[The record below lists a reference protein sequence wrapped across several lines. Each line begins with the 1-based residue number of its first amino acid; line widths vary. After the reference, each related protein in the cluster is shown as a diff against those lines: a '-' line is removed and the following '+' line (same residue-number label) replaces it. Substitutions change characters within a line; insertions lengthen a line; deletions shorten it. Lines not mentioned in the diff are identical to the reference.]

1 MASYVII
8 LVIVGYLSLLF
19 AIGIWADRRS
29 KSKWVHNPWVYAL
42 SLAVYCSAWT
52 YYGSV
57 GIAATSGVSFLTTYL
72 GPIIALPLWILVL
85 KRIVVISKQ
94 YQVASIADFISLRYG
109 NKRSIGALVT
119 IICVIAVFPYIA
131 LQLKAVSETF
141 DILSGSS
148 KSVSVFTDSTF
159 YIAVLL
165 AVFVALF
172 GTQTT
177 DASRRRSGLIFTV
190 AVESVLKLVFFLII
204 GVYVTFYLFD
214 GTTDIYNQISALDGF
229 EKLATFSNIEAS
241 INWYFMIALSFF
253 AIFLLPRQFQV
264 SVVENTSVNHLKKAS
279 WVFPLYLLL
288 FNVFVIFI
296 AWAGKLLLSGELNS
310 DYYTL
315 YLPLAHGHK
324 FLGLMVF

>member
-131 LQLKAVSETF
+131 LQLKA
-141 DILSGSS
+141 
-148 KSVSVFTDSTF
+148 
-159 YIAVLL
+159 
-165 AVFVALF
+165 
-172 GTQTT
+172 
-177 DASRRRSGLIFTV
+177 
-190 AVESVLKLVFFLII
+190 
-204 GVYVTFYLFD
+204 
-214 GTTDIYNQISALDGF
+214 
-229 EKLATFSNIEAS
+229 
-241 INWYFMIALSFF
+241 
-253 AIFLLPRQFQV
+253 
-264 SVVENTSVNHLKKAS
+264 
-279 WVFPLYLLL
+279 
-288 FNVFVIFI
+288 
-296 AWAGKLLLSGELNS
+296 
-310 DYYTL
+310 
-315 YLPLAHGHK
+315 
-324 FLGLMVF
+324 

>member
-1 MASYVII
+1 M
-8 LVIVGYLSLLF
+8 
-19 AIGIWADRRS
+19 
-29 KSKWVHNPWVYAL
+29 
-42 SLAVYCSAWT
+42 YCSAWT

-109 NKRSIGALVT
+109 NNRSIGALVT
-119 IICVIAVFPYIA
+119 IICVIAVLPYIA

-159 YIAVLL
+159 YIALLL

-204 GVYVTFYLFD
+204 GVYVTFYLFN

-241 INWYFMIALSFF
+241 INWYFMIALSF
-253 AIFLLPRQFQV
+253 
-264 SVVENTSVNHLKKAS
+264 
-279 WVFPLYLLL
+279 LL
-288 FNVFVIFI
+288 F
-296 AWAGKLLLSGELNS
+296 S
-310 DYYTL
+310 YYHVNFRL
-315 YLPLAHGHK
+315 VL
-324 FLGLMVF
+324 

>member
-109 NKRSIGALVT
+109 NNRSIGALVT
-119 IICVIAVFPYIA
+119 IICVIAVLPYIA

-159 YIAVLL
+159 YIALLL

-204 GVYVTFYLFD
+204 GVYVTFYLFN

-264 SVVENTSVNHLKKAS
+264 SVVENTSVSHLKKAS

-296 AWAGKLLLSGELNS
+296 AWAGKLLLSGELNP